1 MKSYQKV
8 VNCIGVCV
16 LVFLLG
22 SGGLLAQNTQGVIEY
37 ERVQRWTKIMSRL
50 SFLSQEEKDRAKLTW
65 GSDDEWKEKMRLV
78 FSAQRSKYT
87 YRSQYS
93 GDNEDEGTYSWR
105 KSEYLVVRDFEQ
117 ERKTELIEMLG
128 KTYLLEDS
136 LKAPKWRILNQIK
149 EVAGYVCMK
158 AEAHDPIK
166 NQKVTAWFAE
176 QLPGEAGPEQYFG
189 LPGVILELD
198 LNEGDVVITATKVV
212 LESPSEDDFKL
223 PKRMKGKKINQQEY
237 DRLLSKHIEDSI
249 KAFRNPY
256 WSLRY

>member
-1 MKSYQKV
+1 
-8 VNCIGVCV
+8 
-16 LVFLLG
+16 
-22 SGGLLAQNTQGVIEY
+22 
-37 ERVQRWTKIMSRL
+37 
-50 SFLSQEEKDRAKLTW
+50 
-65 GSDDEWKEKMRLV
+65 
-78 FSAQRSKYT
+78 
-87 YRSQYS
+87 
-93 GDNEDEGTYSWR
+93 
-105 KSEYLVVRDFEQ
+105 
-117 ERKTELIEMLG
+117 MLG

-158 AEAHDPIK
+158 AETYDPIK